1 MKDLL
6 IDYSNNH
13 EDISQPL
20 IFWPS
25 VMILLL
31 SVVGIMWSLETPFAF
46 SDVSPILNWGILF
59 LMVMTVYCFLI
70 SFVLAIGLIP
80 FFTSTIMLFLWLEN
94 LGYSIMYISIYGIT
108 FSLYGI
114 YRGRRIQNNLRSVI
128 EDLQNHKS
136 PLQKTAKNLVVY
148 DGNLNA
154 KVMLIG
160 EAPGR
165 DEDEQGIPFVGR
177 AGQLLNKMLLA
188 INLQREDV
196 YITNVVNWRPAENRT
211 PNDDEILEF
220 LPFLQR
226 QIDIIKPRFIFLLG
240 GVAAKAILSTPLAL
254 GKLRGKWHEYKSLNL
269 EEGIPTIASY
279 HPAFLLRS
287 PQYKK
292 HSWEDLQMLQEKLKN
307 ES

>member
-1 MKDLL
+1 MNQSNKKNLEFIVNSGVNYFLQDSPRNWFENEKKSELSNPNINTGDKKMKIDDVIKDLK
-6 IDYSNNH
+6 DHNSN
-13 EDISQPL
+13 
-20 IFWPS
+20 
-25 VMILLL
+25 
-31 SVVGIMWSLETPFAF
+31 
-46 SDVSPILNWGILF
+46 
-59 LMVMTVYCFLI
+59 
-70 SFVLAIGLIP
+70 
-80 FFTSTIMLFLWLEN
+80 
-94 LGYSIMYISIYGIT
+94 
-108 FSLYGI
+108 
-114 YRGRRIQNNLRSVI
+114 
-128 EDLQNHKS
+128 
-136 PLQKTAKNLVVY
+136 LQKTAKNLVVY

-165 DEDEQGIPFVGR
+165 DEDQQGIPFVGR

-196 YITNVVNWRPAENRT
+196 YITNVVNWRPPDNRT
-211 PNDDEILEF
+211 PNDEEILEF

-226 QIDIIKPRFIFLLG
+226 QIDIVKPKFIFLLG

-269 EEGIPTIASY
+269 DGSIPTIASY

-307 ES
+307 VS

>member
-1 MKDLL
+1 MNQSNKKNLEFIVNSGVNYFLQDSPRNWFENEKKSELSNPNINTGDKKMKIDDVIKDLK
-6 IDYSNNH
+6 D
-13 EDISQPL
+13 
-20 IFWPS
+20 
-25 VMILLL
+25 
-31 SVVGIMWSLETPFAF
+31 
-46 SDVSPILNWGILF
+46 
-59 LMVMTVYCFLI
+59 
-70 SFVLAIGLIP
+70 
-80 FFTSTIMLFLWLEN
+80 
-94 LGYSIMYISIYGIT
+94 
-108 FSLYGI
+108 
-114 YRGRRIQNNLRSVI
+114 
-128 EDLQNHKS
+128 HKS
-136 PLQKTAKNLVVY
+136 NLQKTAKNLVVY

-165 DEDEQGIPFVGR
+165 DEDQQGIPFVGR

-196 YITNVVNWRPAENRT
+196 YITNVVNWRPPDNRT
-211 PNDDEILEF
+211 PNDEEILEF

-226 QIDIIKPRFIFLLG
+226 QIDIIKPKFIFLLG

-269 EEGIPTIASY
+269 DESIPTIASY

-307 ES
+307 VS

>member
-1 MKDLL
+1 MNQSNKKNLEFIVNSGVNYFLQDSPRNWFENKKKSELPDPYINAGDKKKKIDDVIKDLK
-6 IDYSNNH
+6 D
-13 EDISQPL
+13 
-20 IFWPS
+20 
-25 VMILLL
+25 
-31 SVVGIMWSLETPFAF
+31 
-46 SDVSPILNWGILF
+46 
-59 LMVMTVYCFLI
+59 
-70 SFVLAIGLIP
+70 
-80 FFTSTIMLFLWLEN
+80 
-94 LGYSIMYISIYGIT
+94 
-108 FSLYGI
+108 
-114 YRGRRIQNNLRSVI
+114 
-128 EDLQNHKS
+128 HKS
-136 PLQKTAKNLVVY
+136 NLQKTAKNLVVY

-165 DEDEQGIPFVGR
+165 DEDQQGIPFVGR

-188 INLQREDV
+188 INLQREEV
-196 YITNVVNWRPAENRT
+196 YITNVVNWRPPDNRT
-211 PNDDEILEF
+211 PNDEEILEF

-226 QIDIIKPRFIFLLG
+226 QIDIVKPKLIFLLG

-269 EEGIPTIASY
+269 DGSIPTIASY

-307 ES
+307 VS

>member
-1 MKDLL
+1 MNQSNKKNLEFIVNSGVNYFLQDSPRNWFESEKKLELPHSNINTDDKKSQIELIIKDLK
-6 IDYSNNH
+6 DHQS
-13 EDISQPL
+13 
-20 IFWPS
+20 
-25 VMILLL
+25 
-31 SVVGIMWSLETPFAF
+31 SL
-46 SDVSPILNWGILF
+46 
-59 LMVMTVYCFLI
+59 
-70 SFVLAIGLIP
+70 
-80 FFTSTIMLFLWLEN
+80 
-94 LGYSIMYISIYGIT
+94 
-108 FSLYGI
+108 
-114 YRGRRIQNNLRSVI
+114 R
-128 EDLQNHKS
+128 
-136 PLQKTAKNLVVY
+136 KTAKNLVVY

-188 INLQREDV
+188 IKLKREDV
-196 YITNVVNWRPAENRT
+196 YITNVVNWRPPDNRT
-211 PNDDEILEF
+211 PTDDEILEY

-226 QIDIIKPRFIFLLG
+226 QIDIIQPKFIFLLG

-254 GKLRGKWHEYKSLNL
+254 GKLRGNWHEYKSLNL
-269 EEGIPTIASY
+269 EESILTIASY

>member
-1 MKDLL
+1 MNQSNKKNLEFIVNSGVNYFLQDSPRNWFENEKKSELSNPNINTGDKKMKIDDVIKDLK
-6 IDYSNNH
+6 D
-13 EDISQPL
+13 
-20 IFWPS
+20 
-25 VMILLL
+25 
-31 SVVGIMWSLETPFAF
+31 
-46 SDVSPILNWGILF
+46 
-59 LMVMTVYCFLI
+59 
-70 SFVLAIGLIP
+70 
-80 FFTSTIMLFLWLEN
+80 
-94 LGYSIMYISIYGIT
+94 
-108 FSLYGI
+108 
-114 YRGRRIQNNLRSVI
+114 
-128 EDLQNHKS
+128 HKS
-136 PLQKTAKNLVVY
+136 NLQKTAKNLVVY

-165 DEDEQGIPFVGR
+165 DEDQQGIPFVGR

-196 YITNVVNWRPAENRT
+196 YITNVVNWRPPDNRT
-211 PNDDEILEF
+211 PNDEEILEF

-226 QIDIIKPRFIFLLG
+226 QIDVIKPKFIFLLG

-269 EEGIPTIASY
+269 DESIPTIASY

-307 ES
+307 VS

>member
-1 MKDLL
+1 MNQSNKKNLEFIVNSGVNYFLQDSPRNWFENEKKSELSNPNINTGDKKMK
-6 IDYSNNH
+6 ID
-13 EDISQPL
+13 
-20 IFWPS
+20 
-25 VMILLL
+25 
-31 SVVGIMWSLETPFAF
+31 
-46 SDVSPILNWGILF
+46 DVIK
-59 LMVMTVYCFLI
+59 
-70 SFVLAIGLIP
+70 
-80 FFTSTIMLFLWLEN
+80 N
-94 LGYSIMYISIYGIT
+94 LK
-108 FSLYGI
+108 
-114 YRGRRIQNNLRSVI
+114 
-128 EDLQNHKS
+128 DHKS
-136 PLQKTAKNLVVY
+136 NLQKTAKNLVVY

-165 DEDEQGIPFVGR
+165 DEDQRGIPFVGR

-196 YITNVVNWRPAENRT
+196 YITNVVNWRPPDNRT
-211 PNDDEILEF
+211 PNDEEILEF

-226 QIDIIKPRFIFLLG
+226 QIDIIKPKFIFLLG

-269 EEGIPTIASY
+269 DESIPTIASY

-307 ES
+307 VS

>member
-1 MKDLL
+1 MNQSNKKNLEFIVNSGVNYFLQDSPRNWFGNEKKSELSNPNMNTGDKKMKIDNVIKDLK
-6 IDYSNNH
+6 D
-13 EDISQPL
+13 
-20 IFWPS
+20 
-25 VMILLL
+25 
-31 SVVGIMWSLETPFAF
+31 
-46 SDVSPILNWGILF
+46 
-59 LMVMTVYCFLI
+59 
-70 SFVLAIGLIP
+70 
-80 FFTSTIMLFLWLEN
+80 
-94 LGYSIMYISIYGIT
+94 
-108 FSLYGI
+108 
-114 YRGRRIQNNLRSVI
+114 
-128 EDLQNHKS
+128 HKS
-136 PLQKTAKNLVVY
+136 NLQKTAKNLVVY

-165 DEDEQGIPFVGR
+165 DEDQQGIPFVGR

-196 YITNVVNWRPAENRT
+196 YITNVVNWRPPDNRT
-211 PNDDEILEF
+211 PNDEEILEF

-226 QIDIIKPRFIFLLG
+226 QIDIVKPKFIFLLG

-269 EEGIPTIASY
+269 DESIPTIASY

-307 ES
+307 VS

>member
-1 MKDLL
+1 MNQSNKKNLEFIVNSGVNYFLQDSPRNWFENEKKSELSNPNINTEDKKMKIDDVIKDLEN
-6 IDYSNNH
+6 YNSN
-13 EDISQPL
+13 
-20 IFWPS
+20 
-25 VMILLL
+25 
-31 SVVGIMWSLETPFAF
+31 
-46 SDVSPILNWGILF
+46 
-59 LMVMTVYCFLI
+59 
-70 SFVLAIGLIP
+70 
-80 FFTSTIMLFLWLEN
+80 
-94 LGYSIMYISIYGIT
+94 
-108 FSLYGI
+108 
-114 YRGRRIQNNLRSVI
+114 
-128 EDLQNHKS
+128 
-136 PLQKTAKNLVVY
+136 LQKNAKNLVVY

-154 KVMLIG
+154 KVMFIG

-165 DEDEQGIPFVGR
+165 DEDQQGIPFVGR

-196 YITNVVNWRPAENRT
+196 YITNVVNWRPPDNRT
-211 PNDDEILEF
+211 PNDEEILEF

-226 QIDIIKPRFIFLLG
+226 QIDIVNPKFIFLLG

-269 EEGIPTIASY
+269 DESIPTIASY

-307 ES
+307 VS

>member
-1 MKDLL
+1 MNQSNKKNLEFIVNSGVNYFLQDSPRNWFENKKTSELPDPNINAGDKKMKIDDVIKDLK
-6 IDYSNNH
+6 D
-13 EDISQPL
+13 
-20 IFWPS
+20 
-25 VMILLL
+25 
-31 SVVGIMWSLETPFAF
+31 
-46 SDVSPILNWGILF
+46 
-59 LMVMTVYCFLI
+59 
-70 SFVLAIGLIP
+70 
-80 FFTSTIMLFLWLEN
+80 
-94 LGYSIMYISIYGIT
+94 
-108 FSLYGI
+108 
-114 YRGRRIQNNLRSVI
+114 
-128 EDLQNHKS
+128 HKS
-136 PLQKTAKNLVVY
+136 NLQKTAKNLVVY

-165 DEDEQGIPFVGR
+165 DEDQQGIPFVGR

-196 YITNVVNWRPAENRT
+196 YITNVVNWRPPDNRT
-211 PNDDEILEF
+211 PNDEEILEF

-226 QIDIIKPRFIFLLG
+226 QIDIVKPKFIFLLG

-269 EEGIPTIASY
+269 DGSIPTIASY

-307 ES
+307 VS

>member
-1 MKDLL
+1 MNQSNKSNLEFIVNSGVNYFLQDSPRKWFESEKKLELPHSNIDTDDKKSQIEIIIKDLK
-6 IDYSNNH
+6 D
-13 EDISQPL
+13 
-20 IFWPS
+20 
-25 VMILLL
+25 
-31 SVVGIMWSLETPFAF
+31 
-46 SDVSPILNWGILF
+46 
-59 LMVMTVYCFLI
+59 
-70 SFVLAIGLIP
+70 
-80 FFTSTIMLFLWLEN
+80 
-94 LGYSIMYISIYGIT
+94 
-108 FSLYGI
+108 
-114 YRGRRIQNNLRSVI
+114 
-128 EDLQNHKS
+128 HKS
-136 PLQKTAKNLVVY
+136 SLRKTAKNLVVY

-188 INLQREDV
+188 IKLKREDV
-196 YITNVVNWRPAENRT
+196 YITNVVNWRPPDNRT
-211 PNDDEILEF
+211 PTDDEILEY

-226 QIDIIKPRFIFLLG
+226 QIDIVQPKFIFLLG

-254 GKLRGKWHEYKSLNL
+254 GKLRGNWHEYKSLNL
-269 EEGIPTIASY
+269 EESILTIASY

>member
-1 MKDLL
+1 MNQSNKKNLEFIINSGVNYFLQDSPRNWFENEKKSELTDPNINAGDKKKKIDEVIKDLK
-6 IDYSNNH
+6 D
-13 EDISQPL
+13 
-20 IFWPS
+20 
-25 VMILLL
+25 
-31 SVVGIMWSLETPFAF
+31 
-46 SDVSPILNWGILF
+46 
-59 LMVMTVYCFLI
+59 
-70 SFVLAIGLIP
+70 
-80 FFTSTIMLFLWLEN
+80 
-94 LGYSIMYISIYGIT
+94 
-108 FSLYGI
+108 
-114 YRGRRIQNNLRSVI
+114 
-128 EDLQNHKS
+128 HKS
-136 PLQKTAKNLVVY
+136 NLQKTAKNLVVY

-165 DEDEQGIPFVGR
+165 DEDQQGIPFVGR

-196 YITNVVNWRPAENRT
+196 YITNVVNWRPPDNRT
-211 PNDDEILEF
+211 PNDEEILEF

-226 QIDIIKPRFIFLLG
+226 QIDIVKPKFIFLLG

-254 GKLRGKWHEYKSLNL
+254 GKLRSKWHEYKSLNL
-269 EEGIPTIASY
+269 DGSIPTIASY

-307 ES
+307 VS

>member
-1 MKDLL
+1 MNQSNKKNLEFIVNSGVNYFLQDSPRNWFENEKKSELSNPNINTGDKEMKIGDVIKDLK
-6 IDYSNNH
+6 D
-13 EDISQPL
+13 
-20 IFWPS
+20 
-25 VMILLL
+25 
-31 SVVGIMWSLETPFAF
+31 
-46 SDVSPILNWGILF
+46 
-59 LMVMTVYCFLI
+59 
-70 SFVLAIGLIP
+70 
-80 FFTSTIMLFLWLEN
+80 
-94 LGYSIMYISIYGIT
+94 
-108 FSLYGI
+108 
-114 YRGRRIQNNLRSVI
+114 
-128 EDLQNHKS
+128 HKS
-136 PLQKTAKNLVVY
+136 NLQKTAKNLVVY

-165 DEDEQGIPFVGR
+165 DEDQQGIPFVGR

-196 YITNVVNWRPAENRT
+196 YITNVVNWRPPDNRT
-211 PNDDEILEF
+211 PNDEEILEF

-226 QIDIIKPRFIFLLG
+226 QIDIIKPKFIFLLG

-269 EEGIPTIASY
+269 DESIPTIASY

>member
-1 MKDLL
+1 MNQSNKKNLEFIVNSGVNYFLQDSPRNWFESEKKVELPHSNIETDDKKSQIEIIIKDLK
-6 IDYSNNH
+6 DHQS
-13 EDISQPL
+13 
-20 IFWPS
+20 
-25 VMILLL
+25 
-31 SVVGIMWSLETPFAF
+31 SL
-46 SDVSPILNWGILF
+46 
-59 LMVMTVYCFLI
+59 
-70 SFVLAIGLIP
+70 
-80 FFTSTIMLFLWLEN
+80 
-94 LGYSIMYISIYGIT
+94 
-108 FSLYGI
+108 
-114 YRGRRIQNNLRSVI
+114 R
-128 EDLQNHKS
+128 
-136 PLQKTAKNLVVY
+136 KTAKNLVVY
-148 DGNLNA
+148 DGNLNS

-188 INLQREDV
+188 IKLQREDV
-196 YITNVVNWRPAENRT
+196 YITNVVNWRPPDNRT
-211 PNDDEILEF
+211 PTDDEILEY

-226 QIDIIKPRFIFLLG
+226 QIDIVKPKFIFLLG

-269 EEGIPTIASY
+269 EESILTIASY

>member
-1 MKDLL
+1 MNQSNKKNLEFIVNSGVNYFLQDSPRNWFENEKKSELLDPNINAGDKKREIDDVIKDLK
-6 IDYSNNH
+6 D
-13 EDISQPL
+13 
-20 IFWPS
+20 
-25 VMILLL
+25 
-31 SVVGIMWSLETPFAF
+31 
-46 SDVSPILNWGILF
+46 
-59 LMVMTVYCFLI
+59 
-70 SFVLAIGLIP
+70 
-80 FFTSTIMLFLWLEN
+80 
-94 LGYSIMYISIYGIT
+94 
-108 FSLYGI
+108 
-114 YRGRRIQNNLRSVI
+114 
-128 EDLQNHKS
+128 HKS
-136 PLQKTAKNLVVY
+136 NLQKTAKNLVVY

-165 DEDEQGIPFVGR
+165 DEDQQGIPFVGR

-196 YITNVVNWRPAENRT
+196 YITNVVNWRPPDNRT
-211 PNDDEILEF
+211 PNDEEILEF

-226 QIDIIKPRFIFLLG
+226 QIDIIKPKFIFLLG

-269 EEGIPTIASY
+269 DESIPTIASY

-307 ES
+307 VS

>member
-1 MKDLL
+1 MNQSNKKNLEFIVNSGVNYFLQDSPRNWFENEKKSELLDPNINAGDKKKKIDDVIKDLK
-6 IDYSNNH
+6 D
-13 EDISQPL
+13 
-20 IFWPS
+20 
-25 VMILLL
+25 
-31 SVVGIMWSLETPFAF
+31 
-46 SDVSPILNWGILF
+46 
-59 LMVMTVYCFLI
+59 
-70 SFVLAIGLIP
+70 
-80 FFTSTIMLFLWLEN
+80 
-94 LGYSIMYISIYGIT
+94 
-108 FSLYGI
+108 
-114 YRGRRIQNNLRSVI
+114 
-128 EDLQNHKS
+128 HKS
-136 PLQKTAKNLVVY
+136 NLQKTAKNLVVY

-165 DEDEQGIPFVGR
+165 DEDQQGIPFVGR

-196 YITNVVNWRPAENRT
+196 YITNVVNWRPPDNRT
-211 PNDDEILEF
+211 PNDEEILEF

-226 QIDIIKPRFIFLLG
+226 QIDIIKPKFIFLLG

-269 EEGIPTIASY
+269 DESIPTIASY

-307 ES
+307 VS

>member
-1 MKDLL
+1 MNQSNKKYLEFIVNSGVNYFLQDSPRNWFESEKKVELPHSNIETDDKKSQIEIIIKDLK
-6 IDYSNNH
+6 DHQS
-13 EDISQPL
+13 
-20 IFWPS
+20 
-25 VMILLL
+25 
-31 SVVGIMWSLETPFAF
+31 SL
-46 SDVSPILNWGILF
+46 
-59 LMVMTVYCFLI
+59 
-70 SFVLAIGLIP
+70 
-80 FFTSTIMLFLWLEN
+80 
-94 LGYSIMYISIYGIT
+94 
-108 FSLYGI
+108 
-114 YRGRRIQNNLRSVI
+114 R
-128 EDLQNHKS
+128 
-136 PLQKTAKNLVVY
+136 KTAKNLVVY

-188 INLQREDV
+188 IKLQREDV
-196 YITNVVNWRPAENRT
+196 YITNVVNWRPPDNRT
-211 PNDDEILEF
+211 PTDDEILEY

-226 QIDIIKPRFIFLLG
+226 QIDIIKPKFIFLLG

-269 EEGIPTIASY
+269 EQGIPTIASY

-307 ES
+307 VS

>member
-1 MKDLL
+1 MNQSNKKNLEFIINSGVNYFLQDSPRNWFENEKKYELPEPNINAGDKKKKIDDVIKDLK
-6 IDYSNNH
+6 D
-13 EDISQPL
+13 
-20 IFWPS
+20 
-25 VMILLL
+25 
-31 SVVGIMWSLETPFAF
+31 
-46 SDVSPILNWGILF
+46 
-59 LMVMTVYCFLI
+59 
-70 SFVLAIGLIP
+70 
-80 FFTSTIMLFLWLEN
+80 
-94 LGYSIMYISIYGIT
+94 
-108 FSLYGI
+108 
-114 YRGRRIQNNLRSVI
+114 
-128 EDLQNHKS
+128 HKS
-136 PLQKTAKNLVVY
+136 NLQKTAKNLVVY

-165 DEDEQGIPFVGR
+165 DEDQQGIPFVGR

-196 YITNVVNWRPAENRT
+196 YITNVVNWRPPDNRT
-211 PNDDEILEF
+211 PNDEEILEF

-226 QIDIIKPRFIFLLG
+226 QIDIVKPKFIFLLG

-269 EEGIPTIASY
+269 DGSIPTIASY

-307 ES
+307 VS